1 MNKREKEISNQVVEI
16 LKNHIDPKRVILFG
30 SRAKKNNS
38 KHADFAFAVEANKP
52 DITLQRKLNNEIALS
67 NWRFE

>member
-38 KHADFAFAVEANKP
+38 KHADFDFAVEANKT

>member
-38 KHADFAFAVEANKP
+38 KHADFDFAVEANKP